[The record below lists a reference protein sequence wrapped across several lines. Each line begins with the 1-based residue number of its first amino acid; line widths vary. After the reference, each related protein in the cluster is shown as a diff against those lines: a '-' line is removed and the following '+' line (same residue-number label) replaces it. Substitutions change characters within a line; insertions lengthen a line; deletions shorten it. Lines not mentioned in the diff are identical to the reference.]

1 MANSIPNPEEFV
13 DFLIMRLELIV
24 GQSEKRN
31 AGARTLYTTTRSAQ
45 ALATTQ
51 ISRKARAL

>member
-1 MANSIPNPEEFV
+1 MSDVNVRSPKDAYPASSP
-13 DFLIMRLELIV
+13 
-24 GQSEKRN
+24 GQRK
-31 AGARTLYTTTRSAQ
+31 AARARYSTTRSAQ